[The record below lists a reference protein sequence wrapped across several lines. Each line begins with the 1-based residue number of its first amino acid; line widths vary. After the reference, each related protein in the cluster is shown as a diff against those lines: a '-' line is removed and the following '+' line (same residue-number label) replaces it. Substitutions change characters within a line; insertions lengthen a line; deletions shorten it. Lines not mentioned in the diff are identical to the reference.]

1 MEAPYTPHPGFSFQ
15 KKDSMKFMKTYLYEM
30 LKDLCI
36 KKCFLKSSKENYKGY
51 SDTGSTSKN

>member
-1 MEAPYTPHPGFSFQ
+1 
-15 KKDSMKFMKTYLYEM
+15 MKTYLYEM